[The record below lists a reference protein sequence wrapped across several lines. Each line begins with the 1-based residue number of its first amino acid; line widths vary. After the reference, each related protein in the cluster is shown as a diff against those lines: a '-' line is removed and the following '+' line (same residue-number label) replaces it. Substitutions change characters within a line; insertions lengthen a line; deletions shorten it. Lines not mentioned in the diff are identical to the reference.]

1 MYEFFFFWFT
11 RFCLS
16 FFQKSFD
23 FFDVDFLNFFDI
35 QKVFF
40 EFVEFSLIV
49 SLFLFILIKLS
60 LILLSLPIFLDCD
73 PLTIGFQLQRV
84 VASLDLKVSVFVP
97 IVTPRVPHNPL
108 LVTGVILT
116 LTDDGDIVVNLAI
129 LVARINMVWV
139 LVVAHQRVGNDAAR

>member
-1 MYEFFFFWFT
+1 M
-11 RFCLS
+11 
-16 FFQKSFD
+16 
-23 FFDVDFLNFFDI
+23 
-35 QKVFF
+35 
-40 EFVEFSLIV
+40 IV

-60 LILLSLPIFLDCD
+60 LIFLSLPIFLDCD
-73 PLTIGFQLQRV
+73 PLAIGFQLQRV

-129 LVARINMVWV
+129 LVA
-139 LVVAHQRVGNDAAR
+139 

>member
-1 MYEFFFFWFT
+1 
-11 RFCLS
+11 
-16 FFQKSFD
+16 
-23 FFDVDFLNFFDI
+23 
-35 QKVFF
+35 
-40 EFVEFSLIV
+40 LIV

-116 LTDDGDIVVNLAI
+116 LTDDGDIVVNFAI
-129 LVARINMVWV
+129 LVA
-139 LVVAHQRVGNDAAR
+139 